1 MGNVVLYS
9 LLSSNLKQTREVDSS
24 IIVKHWWDWGHR
36 SSNSLF
42 EHRNTKARKSVSKL
56 NLESTEDSEK
66 VSWTN
71 NLVEEKGE
79 PLQGIRIY

>member
-1 MGNVVLYS
+1 MYS
-9 LLSSNLKQTREVDSS
+9 LLSSNVKQISEVDSS
-24 IIVKHWWDWGHR
+24 IIVKHWWDWGLR
-36 SSNSLF
+36 SSNSLLK
-42 EHRNTKARKSVSKL
+42 HRNTKARKSVSKL